1 MPLTEM
7 VVTVAIISGGTLL
20 LIALLRLVGTA
31 ITHRT
36 IRKAVDSNPELAQTL
51 LARLTERK
59 ERSGDDKLAM
69 VLIAIGVAM
78 FAAPIIAIDD
88 RGIVS
93 LAIAASLFP
102 LLVGATLW
110 LRYRAAERAKLRD
123 RGE

>member
-1 MPLTEM
+1 
-7 VVTVAIISGGTLL
+7 
-20 LIALLRLVGTA
+20 
-31 ITHRT
+31 
-36 IRKAVDSNPELAQTL
+36 
-51 LARLTERK
+51 
-59 ERSGDDKLAM
+59 M

-88 RGIVS
+88 RGIVR

>member
-69 VLIAIGVAM
+69 VLIAMGVAR
-78 FAAPIIAIDD
+78 FAAPISAIDD
-88 RGIVS
+88 RGIVR

-123 RGE
+123 RGD

>member
-69 VLIAIGVAM
+69 VLIAMGVAM

-88 RGIVS
+88 RGIVR

>member
-88 RGIVS
+88 RGIVR